1 MPRILV
7 LMSETGGG
15 HRASAEALQA
25 AFAERYGPAFQVQ
38 IVDPWSHH
46 TPWPIHHLP
55 RIYGPMVQHTPW
67 LWKALWVLGERNWI
81 ARPVLAL
88 MGLLTQRSLLRLY
101 QAQAPDLVICVHPLV
116 QHPALRALR
125 RYDPRVPFVTVVTDL
140 ASVSATWFHAG
151 VSRCLV
157 PTSEARQKA
166 ISQGLAPDQVEIVG
180 LPVRPAFARPLPDR
194 TRLRAERGLAPERC
208 TVLLMGGGEG
218 VGPMEA
224 MATALAERLDAD
236 RRPAQMVVI
245 CGRNRR
251 LRRRLLERAWPL
263 PVHVQGFVED
273 MPGWMAAAD
282 VIVTKA
288 GPGTIAE
295 SLICGLPLVLFSY
308 IPGQEEGNV
317 AYVEEQGVGVYLPE
331 PGEVAAQVSYWFGP
345 GRAQR
350 EAMALRAR
358 DLGRPQATFQI
369 VEQAA
374 GLLMSA
380 PISP

>member
-1 MPRILV
+1 
-7 LMSETGGG
+7 MSETGGG

-25 AFAERYGPAFQVQ
+25 AFAERYGPALQVQ
-38 IVDPWSHH
+38 IVDPWSDH
-46 TPWPIHHLP
+46 TPWPIHRLP
-55 RIYGPMVQHTPW
+55 RIYGPMVHYTPW
-67 LWKALWVLGERNWI
+67 LWKALWILGERNWI

-125 RYDPRVPFVTVVTDL
+125 RYAPRVPFLTVVTDL
-140 ASVSATWFHAG
+140 ASVSATWFHPG
-151 VSRCLV
+151 VTRCLV
-157 PTSEARQKA
+157 PTAEAREKA
-166 ISQGLAPDQVEIVG
+166 LAQGLTPEQVALVG

-194 TRLRAERGLAPERC
+194 ARLRAERGLSPDRD
-208 TVLLMGGGEG
+208 TVLLVGGGEG
-218 VGPMEA
+218 VGPLEA
-224 MATALAERLDAD
+224 IARALAERLSRDGQ
-236 RRPAQMVVI
+236 PAQMAVI

-263 PVHVQGFVED
+263 PVHVLGFVED

-282 VIVTKA
+282 VLVTKA

-295 SLICGLPLVLFSY
+295 ALICGLPLVLFSY

-317 AYVEEQGVGVYLPE
+317 AYVTAHGVGVYLPE
-331 PGEVAAQVSYWFGP
+331 PEEVAAQVSHWLGS

-350 EAMALRAR
+350 EAMAARAR
-358 DLGRPQATFQI
+358 ALGRPQATFQI

-374 GLLMSA
+374 NLLNSA
-380 PISP
+380 PVSP